1 MKKKSYLA
9 STKVGV
15 VRDGV
20 AANKKVSMKN
30 ISVYIDLAFCFIFLP
45 LMIFIFPVEKW
56 WGTYPLFFVS
66 FVGWLY
72 ATYFIYKYVVIPRL
86 FHRGKPR
93 MFAISVIVVSLATT
107 FLFSSYEITSPFYH
121 LRQQQMESLTFPIW
135 GARQNQQAVWLHYI
149 VVVIFCFAV
158 GMLTE
163 AYRQR
168 LAREEVEY
176 ERNKAELALYK
187 AQINPHFLFNTLNT
201 LYGLLITHSDKTEAT
216 LERFIN
222 LTKYMYN
229 NANHEFISLSE
240 EMDYIGQ
247 YIDLQKLRL
256 NEFADVDFTHEV
268 ENGDMPVPPM
278 MLITFVE
285 NAFKYGIS
293 SNEPSF
299 IHISLNQS
307 DDMFRFEVTN
317 SVFER
322 KVENSKRMGIENCRR
337 RLSLL
342 YPDRH
347 SLEYGRI
354 GDGRFHVRLE
364 LKSEKA

>member
-1 MKKKSYLA
+1 
-9 STKVGV
+9 
-15 VRDGV
+15 
-20 AANKKVSMKN
+20 MKN
-30 ISVYIDLAFCFIFLP
+30 VPLYTDMAFCLILLP
-45 LMIFIFPVEKW
+45 LMIYAFPVERW
-56 WGTYPLFFVS
+56 WGAYPLFFGS

-72 ATYFIYKYVVIPRL
+72 VTYFLYKYFIITRL
-86 FHRGKPR
+86 FQNGRR
-93 MFAISVIVVSLATT
+93 RTIALAAIAVSLVVT
-107 FLFSSYEITSPFYH
+107 FLFSSYEISSPLYH
-121 LRQQQMESLTFPIW
+121 AHQQQRELYAYPVW
-135 GARQNQQAVWLHYI
+135 GVRQNKQAVWLHY
-149 VVVIFCFAV
+149 VVVTVFCFAV
-158 GMLTE
+158 GMLNE
-163 AYRQR
+163 AFRQR

-229 NANHEFISLSE
+229 NANHEFIALAE
-240 EMDYIGQ
+240 EVDYISQ

-256 NEFADVDFTHEV
+256 NEYADVSFTHRV
-268 ENGDMPVPPM
+268 ADDSMPVPPM
-278 MLITFVE
+278 LLITFVE

-293 SNEPSF
+293 SNEPCF
-299 IHISLNQS
+299 IRIRLTQQHDTLC
-307 DDMFRFEVTN
+307 FEVEN

-322 KVENSKRMGIENCRR
+322 IVKNSKRMGIENCRR

-347 SLEYGRI
+347 RLDFGHNR
-354 GDGRFHVRLE
+354 DNHTFQVRLE
-364 LKSEKA
+364 LKNENA